1 LGQPPFTRRF
11 KDCGELFA
19 PIFASS
25 WLVNPANLPLARTML
40 ARLNGHRW
48 VMHPHSE
55 AMIQPQVM
63 GWCWPPS
70 TSEPELL

>member
-40 ARLNGHRW
+40 ATLER
-48 VMHPHSE
+48 
-55 AMIQPQVM
+55 
-63 GWCWPPS
+63 PS
-70 TSEPELL
+70 VGDAPTQ